1 MVQKFFQLV
10 IGENAVSREEFIEV
24 FDVLAEEGAIVEDG
38 TWTERYIDRILNT
51 EKAAVAA
58 VEAIDDDEAMAPHL
72 DPLTGIQV
80 RSRVGRSDK
89 FPPHLHAT
97 KSCFFEQHPG
107 FLPCQ
112 SLETEAP
119 SRLKEDLLSVQM

>member
-1 MVQKFFQLV
+1 M
-10 IGENAVSREEFIEV
+10 SREEFIEV

-80 RSRVGRSDK
+80 RSGLGAATSFRLTCMPRS
-89 FPPHLHAT
+89 HG
-97 KSCFFEQHPG
+97 FFNG
-107 FLPCQ
+107 ILAFYR
-112 SLETEAP
+112 A
-119 SRLKEDLLSVQM
+119 SRGN